1 MKKRKITIAISTLM
15 IGAMISLA
23 SMTYADS
30 GIKDK
35 ACSITN
41 PSPDEANIKCEGEG
55 SLCSG
60 YLDCVKF
67 YATEL

>member
-1 MKKRKITIAISTLM
+1 MKKRKIAIAISTLM
-15 IGAMISLA
+15 IGAMMSLA
-23 SMTYADS
+23 SMCYAGS

-35 ACSITN
+35 ACSLTN
-41 PSPDEANIKCEGEG
+41 PSPDKANIKGEG

-67 YATEL
+67 YASVL